1 MQTPDNHFF
10 FSIVMPQMESE
21 MDKLSHRKKI
31 FPQAHLHTVSFEDL
45 EIYYGNV
52 HTKTFT
58 ILAVFLQIVL
68 VLS

>member
-1 MQTPDNHFF
+1 
-10 FSIVMPQMESE
+10 MPQMESE
-21 MDKLSHRKKI
+21 MDKLSHRKI

-52 HTKTFT
+52 HAKTFT
-58 ILAVFLQIVL
+58 ILAVFLQIAL

>member
-1 MQTPDNHFF
+1 
-10 FSIVMPQMESE
+10 